1 MVQTRIIRF
10 FQPNPCPT
18 YSFWVFKPVYRSIQ
32 KHAMVIKTGNT
43 DKTIKKHEIVSRWK
57 FSKHFR
63 KIFFKKNFLT
73 PLRPKQVIWQ
83 GSIVKTSET
92 KSAVTIEKGKFTDPE
107 KYRFL
112 SLQVI
117 FKVRVCVT
125 LLFPAVLYCFPTR
138 TKKWNLRLKRALANF
153 PFCIQMQIDIYA
165 IFEMKRKCK
174 TVFNTVGHWF
184 HNYLALL
191 APTGVLYVVMHHY
204 LSAPTFLDTQTNI

>member
-1 MVQTRIIRF
+1 
-10 FQPNPCPT
+10 
-18 YSFWVFKPVYRSIQ
+18 
-32 KHAMVIKTGNT
+32 MVIKTGNT

-63 KIFFKKNFLT
+63 KIIFKKNFLT

-125 LLFPAVLYCFPTR
+125 LLFPRCSLLFSNKN
-138 TKKWNLRLKRALANF
+138 KKMKFAPQACPCQFSFLHSNANRYL
-153 PFCIQMQIDIYA
+153 CYLWDEKKMQNSIQH
-165 IFEMKRKCK
+165 CG
-174 TVFNTVGHWF
+174 TLV
-184 HNYLALL
+184 
-191 APTGVLYVVMHHY
+191 
-204 LSAPTFLDTQTNI
+204 S